1 MNRDHVLFAMA
12 GLLVGFIGA
21 YFLFEFVAERQAPR
35 LLPGAAAAAAG
46 ATAGA
51 GGGAPPR
58 APFLERVAEL
68 ERFVEANPQDADAVR
83 ELGNLYFDAENWSG
97 AAAAYQHY
105 LSLRPGDA
113 DVLSDYGVSLQRLG
127 RAEEALAMF
136 QRAQQLDPV
145 HWQSR
150 YNQALVLAF
159 DLKRFGEAEQILDDL
174 RKLQPDNPDVER
186 LAAAIAERKNA
197 A

>member
-1 MNRDHVLFAMA
+1 MNRDHVLSAMA

-21 YFLFEFVAERQAPR
+21 YFLFEFVAERQPQR
-35 LLPGAAAAAAG
+35 LLPGAAAATAG
-46 ATAGA
+46 ATAEA
-51 GGGAPPR
+51 EGGPPPA
-58 APFLERVAEL
+58 APFLARVAEL

-83 ELGNLYFDAENWSG
+83 ELGNLYFDAENWNG

-136 QRAQQLDPV
+136 QRAQQLDPA

-159 DLKRFGEAEQILDDL
+159 DLKRFGEAEQVLDDL